1 MTCTV
6 YFAQSRGQGSLYN
19 DTIEGVILSI
29 IDSRGTILQQ
39 QQQQQQLHGNGGSR
53 VEAAAWKRVF
63 TVTSTV

>member
-39 QQQQQQLHGNGGSR
+39 QQQLHGNGGSR